1 MVNEE
6 HTRWL
11 AGHSLFRFLQQ
22 STCSYVF
29 VCLKGQ
35 KQTKEKLRHSTIQ
48 QSRRKL
54 VFCIGC
60 LQILLLHILL
70 HAGNQQINFVHDYR
84 NLQLWR
90 SNCSSFFQFQ
100 ERKNSYHNNCSG
112 WGDKCNPN
120 QYDSRIHIF
129 DVSEITLPI
138 KQVVMQH
145 ELIEQ
150 P

>member
-84 NLQLWR
+84 HLQLWR
-90 SNCSSFFQFQ
+90 SNCSSFFSS
-100 ERKNSYHNNCSG
+100 RKEKIAIIIIVQAGETSAIQINMTAEFIYLMSVKLLYQSS
-112 WGDKCNPN
+112 K
-120 QYDSRIHIF
+120 
-129 DVSEITLPI
+129 L
-138 KQVVMQH
+138 
-145 ELIEQ
+145 
-150 P
+150 